1 MLSVAISYLSYFGL
15 KISRQLCTILKMKI
29 KDMILFFIPVL
40 LFACTALKPVEKL
53 TDKELIDRYYKT
65 DLNLYMMKRAAAKSN
80 PTSYAGEAGNTG
92 SSYSSRDIE
101 KIIKIESKLAI
112 MKQEMNKRGYMP

>member
-1 MLSVAISYLSYFGL
+1 
-15 KISRQLCTILKMKI
+15 MK
-29 KDMILFFIPVL
+29 KRNMILILMPVL

-65 DLNLYMMKRAAAKSN
+65 DLNLYMVKREAAKSN
-80 PTSYAGEAGNTG
+80 LSNYSGISGNTG
-92 SSYSSRDIE
+92 SGYSGRDAE
-101 KIIKIESKLAI
+101 KIKRIEGKLAI

>member
-1 MLSVAISYLSYFGL
+1 MKMRNMLLL
-15 KISRQLCTILKMKI
+15 LM
-29 KDMILFFIPVL
+29 PVF

-65 DLNLYMMKRAAAKSN
+65 DLNLYMVKRSSSKSN
-80 PTSYAGEAGNTG
+80 PSNYPGVSGSTG
-92 SSYSSRDIE
+92 SGYSSRDAKKIE
-101 KIIKIESKLAI
+101 KIEDKLAI